1 MSRRLPL
8 IFVAV
13 LTLIGVVV
21 AGVAIAASGVGGSAV
36 AYAVNGTEV
45 SQATVDHQL
54 KEIADRRNVKN
65 VAALF
70 GTPATATKGSTSSS
84 TTATWL
90 TIQIRRELYRQA
102 AAKANVKVSD
112 ADRAA
117 VRRAFDQQLQSGN
130 APFRVADLPRSVQDA
145 LLDVLAY
152 PAALRLT
159 SNAANNAFVTR
170 AVRRSDISVDPRY
183 GRWNARQAA
192 VCAPT
197 GCATTAAGG

>member
-13 LTLIGVVV
+13 LTLVGVVV
-21 AGVAIAASGVGGSAV
+21 AAVAIAAAGVGGSAV

-54 KEIADRRNVKN
+54 KEISDRHTAKK
-65 VAALF
+65 VATLF
-70 GTPATATKGSTSSS
+70 GTPANATKGATNSS

-102 AAKANVKVSD
+102 AAKARVKVSD

-117 VRRAFDQQLQSGN
+117 VRTAFDQQLQTGN
-130 APFRVADLPRSVQDA
+130 AQFRVADLPPSVQDA
-145 LLDVLAY
+145 LLDLLAY
-152 PAALRLT
+152 PAALKLT
-159 SNAANNAFVTR
+159 SNAANNAFVAR

-183 GRWNARQAA
+183 GRWNPRQAA

-197 GCATTAAGG
+197 GCVTTSAGG